1 MFKTIV
7 LAIAFALVTVGL
19 VGAADN
25 VADAVKADALAPK
38 VADKAADATKPVET
52 PKVADKV
59 ADKAADATKPVEAPK
74 VADKVADVAKVTG
87 VVAIAK
93 AADGAVTVT
102 ITVPAAKDAK
112 DAKDVV
118 YSVVQD
124 EVGKTL
130 IKLAG
135 NTVTATG
142 TVAEVKGVQTL
153 TVKEVKVQEAKK

>member
-7 LAIAFALVTVGL
+7 LAIAFVLATVGF
-19 VGAADN
+19 VTAADN
-25 VADAVKADALAPK
+25 VADAIKADALAPK
-38 VADKAADATKPVET
+38 VADKAADATKPVEA
-52 PKVADKV
+52 PKA
-59 ADKAADATKPVEAPK
+59 ADKA
-74 VADKVADVAKVTG
+74 ADVAKVTG
-87 VVAIAK
+87 IVAIAK

-112 DAKDVV
+112 DKPAIV

-135 NTVTATG
+135 ETVIATG
-142 TVAEVKGVQTL
+142 TVAEVKGGQTL
-153 TVKEVKVQEAKK
+153 TVKEVKAQEAKK

>member
-1 MFKTIV
+1 MFKAIV
-7 LAIAFALVTVGL
+7 LAIAFVLATVGL

-38 VADKAADATKPVET
+38 VADKA
-52 PKVADKV
+52 
-59 ADKAADATKPVEAPK
+59 DATKPVEAPK
-74 VADKVADVAKVTG
+74 VADKAADKVADKAADKVADKVADVAKVTG
-87 VVAIAK
+87 IVAIAK

-102 ITVPAAKDAK
+102 ITVPAAKDVK
-112 DAKDVV
+112 DAKAIV

-135 NTVTATG
+135 ETVTATG
-142 TVAEVKGVQTL
+142 TAAEVKGVQTL
-153 TVKEVKVQEAKK
+153 TVKEVKAQEAKK

>member
-1 MFKTIV
+1 V
-7 LAIAFALVTVGL
+7 A
-19 VGAADN
+19 AADN

-38 VADKAADATKPVET
+38 VADKAADATKSVEA
-52 PKVADKV
+52 PKAADKVADKV
-59 ADKAADATKPVEAPK
+59 ADKPVETPKAADKAADK
-74 VADKVADVAKVTG
+74 VADKVIG
-87 VVAIAK
+87 IVAIAK

-102 ITVPAAKDAK
+102 ITVPAAKDVK
-112 DAKDVV
+112 DAKAIV

-135 NTVTATG
+135 ETVTATG

-153 TVKEVKVQEAKK
+153 TVKEVKAQEAKK

>member
-7 LAIAFALVTVGL
+7 LAIAFVLATVGF
-19 VGAADN
+19 VTAADN

-38 VADKAADATKPVET
+38 VADKA
-52 PKVADKV
+52 
-59 ADKAADATKPVEAPK
+59 DATKPVEAPK
-74 VADKVADVAKVTG
+74 AADKVADVAKPVDKVADVAKVTG
-87 VVAIAK
+87 IVAIAK
-93 AADGAVTVT
+93 AADGAVTVTVT

-112 DAKDVV
+112 DKPAIV

-135 NTVTATG
+135 ETVTATG

-153 TVKEVKVQEAKK
+153 TVKEVKAQEAKK

>member
-7 LAIAFALVTVGL
+7 LAIAFVLATVGL

-38 VADKAADATKPVET
+38 VADKAAD
-52 PKVADKV
+52 
-59 ADKAADATKPVEAPK
+59 KPVEAPK
-74 VADKVADVAKVTG
+74 AADKVADVAKVTG

-153 TVKEVKVQEAKK
+153 TVKEVKAQEAKK

>member
-1 MFKTIV
+1 MFKAIV
-7 LAIAFALVTVGL
+7 LAIAFVLATVGL

-38 VADKAADATKPVET
+38 VADKAAD
-52 PKVADKV
+52 
-59 ADKAADATKPVEAPK
+59 KPVEAPK
-74 VADKVADVAKVTG
+74 AADKVADVAKVTG

-142 TVAEVKGVQTL
+142 TVAEVKGGQTL
-153 TVKEVKVQEAKK
+153 TVKEVKAQEAKK

>member
-1 MFKTIV
+1 MFKAIV
-7 LAIAFALVTVGL
+7 LAIAFVLATVGL

-38 VADKAADATKPVET
+38 VADKAAD
-52 PKVADKV
+52 
-59 ADKAADATKPVEAPK
+59 KPVEAPK
-74 VADKVADVAKVTG
+74 AADKVADVAKVTG

-153 TVKEVKVQEAKK
+153 TVKEVKAQEAKK

>member
-1 MFKTIV
+1 MFKAIV
-7 LAIAFALVTVGL
+7 LAIAFVLATVGL

-38 VADKAADATKPVET
+38 VADKA
-52 PKVADKV
+52 
-59 ADKAADATKPVEAPK
+59 DATKPVEAPK
-74 VADKVADVAKVTG
+74 AADKAADKPVETPKAADKVADVAKVTG
-87 VVAIAK
+87 IVAIAK

-102 ITVPAAKDAK
+102 ITVPAAKDVK
-112 DAKDVV
+112 DAKAIV

-135 NTVTATG
+135 ETVTATG
-142 TVAEVKGVQTL
+142 TVADVKGVQTL
-153 TVKEVKVQEAKK
+153 TVKEVKAQEAKK

>member
-1 MFKTIV
+1 MFKAIV
-7 LAIAFALVTVGL
+7 LAVAFVLATVGL

-38 VADKAADATKPVET
+38 VADKAAD
-52 PKVADKV
+52 
-59 ADKAADATKPVEAPK
+59 KPVEAPK
-74 VADKVADVAKVTG
+74 AADKVADVAKVTG

-153 TVKEVKVQEAKK
+153 TVKEVKAQEAKK

>member
-7 LAIAFALVTVGL
+7 LAIAFVLATVGF
-19 VGAADN
+19 VTAADN
-25 VADAVKADALAPK
+25 VADAIKADALAPK
-38 VADKAADATKPVET
+38 VADKAADATKP
-52 PKVADKV
+52 
-59 ADKAADATKPVEAPK
+59 ADKAADKA
-74 VADKVADVAKVTG
+74 ADVAKVIG
-87 VVAIAK
+87 IVAIAK
-93 AADGAVTVT
+93 AADGTVTVT

-135 NTVTATG
+135 ETVTATG

-153 TVKEVKVQEAKK
+153 TVKEVKAQEAKK